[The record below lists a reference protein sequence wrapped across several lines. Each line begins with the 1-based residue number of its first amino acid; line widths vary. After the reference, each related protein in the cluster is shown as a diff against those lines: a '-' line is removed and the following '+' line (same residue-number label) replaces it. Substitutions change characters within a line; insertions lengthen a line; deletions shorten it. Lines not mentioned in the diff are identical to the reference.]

1 MGRKFYKTLLLIG
14 VIILLF
20 GLATKSM
27 AELGVFEFLAD
38 YFIEEQDQTRFL
50 ALDDDVD
57 IITEA
62 RSQDWLVGTVFIP
75 GQNVNPLPGPRLWD
89 PSNPKF
95 HETGITAAVDVP
107 IPGAVWLLGSGLVGL
122 VGLRRKLRS

>member
-14 VIILLF
+14 IIILLF

-50 ALDDDVD
+50 ALDEDID
-57 IITEA
+57 IITKE
-62 RSQDWLVGTVFIP
+62 RSQEWLVGTVFIP
-75 GQNVNPLPGPRLWD
+75 GQNVTPLPGPRLWD
-89 PSNPKF
+89 PSNPRF
-95 HETGITAAVDVP
+95 HEIGIDAVVDVP
-107 IPGAVWLLGSGLVGL
+107 IPGAVWLLGTGLLGL
-122 VGLRRKLRS
+122 LGLRRKLRN